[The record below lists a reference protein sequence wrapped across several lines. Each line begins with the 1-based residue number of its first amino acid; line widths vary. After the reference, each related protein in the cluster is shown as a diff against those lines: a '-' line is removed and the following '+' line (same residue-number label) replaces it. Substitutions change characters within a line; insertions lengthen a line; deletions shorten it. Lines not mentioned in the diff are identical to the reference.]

1 MRKELPIMMN
11 PMVESECSVFEKL
24 AIIQTS
30 PHGEA
35 WLASHLRLFYDS
47 NYGDCRFGE
56 WNALYPPEYYED
68 ILQIEEVPVL
78 QDPPDRIVDIIKH
91 CIDDG
96 FYALVEL
103 NWSRD
108 AAEPAYHEALFYGYD
123 DDRQLLF
130 TPAVQERHWKEDLWS
145 YEQVQASY
153 RQFLDYLAEH
163 PDHRLYYSTHYQYP
177 FSKIKMRDTYSPGRA
192 AYMAMENIVNEV
204 WGKKIDIQDFDAG
217 QAVLSN
223 NRFYRGLACLM
234 GAKDKLDHLIET
246 QEPDSFPTST
256 FVRLY
261 EHRALL
267 LLSLNY
273 ICKAWEVAEEAVS
286 AYIARYR
293 RCCERAQKWYLLL
306 LKYEATRDIQIL
318 QRVRDEIP
326 VAYQEESDALCG
338 FYSAS
343 HAWYCEHVRLI
354 P

>member
-1 MRKELPIMMN
+1 MRR
-11 PMVESECSVFEKL
+11 
-24 AIIQTS
+24 
-30 PHGEA
+30 G
-35 WLASHLRLFYDS
+35 WHLICGCFTIRIT
-47 NYGDCRFGE
+47 GIAAFGE

-130 TPAVQERHWKEDLWS
+130 TPQC
-145 YEQVQASY
+145 
-153 RQFLDYLAEH
+153 
-163 PDHRLYYSTHYQYP
+163 
-177 FSKIKMRDTYSPGRA
+177 RDT
-192 AYMAMENIVNEV
+192 I
-204 WGKKIDIQDFDAG
+204 GKKIYGPMNRYRHPTGSFGLFGRASRPPPVLQHPLSIPVLENQDARHLFSPAGPPIWRWKISSTRSGERKSIFRDFDAG

-267 LLSLNY
+267 LPQPELYLQS
-273 ICKAWEVAEEAVS
+273 VGG
-286 AYIARYR
+286 RGRGR
-293 RCCERAQKWYLLL
+293 RCIHSPIPPLL
-306 LKYEATRDIQIL
+306 
-318 QRVRDEIP
+318 
-326 VAYQEESDALCG
+326 
-338 FYSAS
+338 
-343 HAWYCEHVRLI
+343 
-354 P
+354 